1 MYRTFEA
8 GQKLEGG
15 LKINETRTLIP
26 EQCNFVHEYELI
38 ISALITFLNI
48 DIEWEQTLEN

>member
-8 GQKLEGG
+8 GQKLGGG

>member
-8 GQKLEGG
+8 GQKLGGG

-26 EQCNFVHEYELI
+26 EQCNFVHEHELI